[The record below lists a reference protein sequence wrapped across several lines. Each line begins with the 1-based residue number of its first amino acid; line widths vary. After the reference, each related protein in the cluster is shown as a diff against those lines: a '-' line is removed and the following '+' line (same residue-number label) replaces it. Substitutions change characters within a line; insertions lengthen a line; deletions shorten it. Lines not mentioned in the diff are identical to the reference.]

1 MLYCLYSQIN
11 TNQLVDVIIFLNY
24 NKSSGYQITIF
35 DTDEILENNEN
46 FKGIKSEAN
55 FEADVN
61 IISEGIKKMDL
72 GEERKLL
79 VACNKVE
86 NLGEKL
92 KENLKEIK
100 NISVVEVEE
109 GFNKEVEMYSHIFY
123 LEN

>member
-1 MLYCLYSQIN
+1 M
-11 TNQLVDVIIFLNY
+11 
-24 NKSSGYQITIF
+24 
-35 DTDEILENNEN
+35 E
-46 FKGIKSEAN
+46 
-55 FEADVN
+55 
-61 IISEGIKKMDL
+61 L

-79 VACNKVE
+79 VVCNKVE

-100 NISVVEVEE
+100 NVSVVEVEE